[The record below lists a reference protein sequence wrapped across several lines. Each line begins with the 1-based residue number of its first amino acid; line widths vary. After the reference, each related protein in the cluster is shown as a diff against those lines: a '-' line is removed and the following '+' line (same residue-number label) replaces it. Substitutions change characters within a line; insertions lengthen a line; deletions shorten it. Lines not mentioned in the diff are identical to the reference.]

1 MWRALFFIV
10 FTGCATSDLGAPCD
24 LAPPDDGLRA
34 NQAALRFG
42 AMECESGTC
51 VATPGHGGACTVP
64 CLDDTTCQRAGMTC
78 QPLVL
83 TPEVL
88 AALEAQGAWLGTRQS
103 SFCAPR

>member
-1 MWRALFFIV
+1 MIPLV
-10 FTGCATSDLGAPCD
+10 GCAVSDLGTPCD
-24 LAPPDDGLRA
+24 LAPPGGGLRV

-51 VATPGHGGACTVP
+51 VATPGHDGACTVP
-64 CLDDTTCQRAGMTC
+64 CLDDGPCAPAGMSC
-78 QPLVL
+78 QALVL

-88 AALEAQGAWLGTRQS
+88 AALEAQGAWLGTRHS